1 MNHLTVVVDN
11 KVEIENE
18 VEEVIDNENIEE

>member
-1 MNHLTVVVDN
+1 MNHLTVVLDN
-11 KVEIENE
+11 KVEIETE